1 MNTFLRIK
9 LEASGWPE
17 NCRTQAE
24 KDAYVEEIWQREG
37 IRLDPTR
44 IEFNP
49 GLREVAV
56 SWKFKHFSKNLKKFI
71 KLIFLPFI
79 YRRKC

>member
-56 SWKFKHFSKNLKKFI
+56 S
-71 KLIFLPFI
+71 
-79 YRRKC
+79 